1 MSKFETL
8 FILSKEF
15 SIYNGK
21 STLIRLK
28 VYWGAHISQTWFVDD
43 VFDKR
48 ETHMRF
54 GEVK

>member
-1 MSKFETL
+1 MSRFETL

-15 SIYNGK
+15 SIHNGK
-21 STLIRLK
+21 STLIRLE